1 MAADPEGSSFRYT
14 GSFGEFLKLAIGNI
28 ILTLATLGVY
38 RFWATARERR
48 LLWSRSH
55 FIDDALEWTGTGREL
70 FFGFLI
76 ALVIFV
82 TPFTMLYLL
91 FQGLVMRDQ
100 REFAGG
106 LIIAISVFLMF
117 LRGFATFRGLRYRLT
132 RTWWH
137 GINGG
142 GEGSAWRFGWSTL
155 WRNLVM
161 WASLGTMLPWT
172 NTRLWRLRWR
182 QMFFGNNRFGA
193 DPGWK
198 ALIGHYLLMYLM
210 PILMI
215 GVPTVLMT
223 RTVMGGGRVN
233 LYNPDNAMVAVLAT
247 GLILAFTIIWGLIA
261 IAYYARYVAEVVGTM
276 RLDAL
281 TFEFTASTSN
291 WVWLI
296 VSNFVLVTAAYLL
309 AIIPLASIGALSE
322 LRTGLNLLALLNHP
336 SVLLTLLLTLA
347 IPVGLAGAIARY
359 RRWRFFI
366 RHLEAG
372 GEIDVAAL
380 TRREDERLRQG
391 EGLLDAL
398 DMGAI

>member
-1 MAADPEGSSFRYT
+1 
-14 GSFGEFLKLAIGNI
+14 
-28 ILTLATLGVY
+28 
-38 RFWATARERR
+38 
-48 LLWSRSH
+48 
-55 FIDDALEWTGTGREL
+55 
-70 FFGFLI
+70 
-76 ALVIFV
+76 
-82 TPFTMLYLL
+82 
-91 FQGLVMRDQ
+91 
-100 REFAGG
+100 
-106 LIIAISVFLMF
+106 
-117 LRGFATFRGLRYRLT
+117 
-132 RTWWH
+132 
-137 GINGG
+137 
-142 GEGSAWRFGWSTL
+142 
-155 WRNLVM
+155 
-161 WASLGTMLPWT
+161 
-172 NTRLWRLRWR
+172 
-182 QMFFGNNRFGA
+182 
-193 DPGWK
+193 
-198 ALIGHYLLMYLM
+198 MYLM
-210 PILMI
+210 QILMI